1 MGHWGLPR
9 EKAVCGGVGRAF
21 RQCGLCC
28 GLCTCFCANLYQL
41 WIFIDM
47 LFLCLGALQG
57 RNTIL
62 SLDPRFPIPNQN
74 SKSPGACWEGLV
86 PSLRIPQSCDSGPTA
101 PVVRLRCWLLRC
113 PRGDFLVA

>member
-62 SLDPRFPIPNQN
+62 SLWIPG
-74 SKSPGACWEGLV
+74 SPSPTRTAN
-86 PSLRIPQSCDSGPTA
+86 PQGP
-101 PVVRLRCWLLRC
+101 V
-113 PRGDFLVA
+113 GKG